1 MLREGKYHM
10 PQTRRKSV
18 LQGGFIAIATTALT
32 LTACNLNNLRNT
44 ARSTVTVTIVPTAP
58 AAAPSNA
65 TATAPATTATETPA
79 AQVTATIEV
88 TAAPTTTTATTNTAT
103 GPMPKLALTKVTD
116 GLKRPVHITHAGEDN
131 SQLYVVEQPGRIR
144 LLRDGAIVEQPFL
157 DITDR
162 VGSQG
167 NEQGLLSVAFAPDY
181 ANSGFFFV
189 NYTDKDGNTHVARFK
204 VNDDRNTADPDSELL
219 ILKIDQPY
227 SNHNGGQ
234 LQFGPDKMLYIGM
247 GDGGSQGDPENRA
260 QNPEELL
267 GKLLRIDVSKASA
280 DQPYAIPPDNPKWEG
295 NNARPEIWALGLRNP
310 WRFSFDRATGELY
323 TGDVGQN
330 EIEEIDFQPANT
342 GGMNYGWD
350 LREGDQAYSGGEMKP
365 NFTNPI
371 TQYTHGD
378 GGCSVTGGYVYRG
391 QAFAALQGVY
401 VFGDWCSGNLWT
413 LRRDANGQWERMDQP
428 NANFQVSSFGE
439 DATGELYALD
449 LDGSIYKVGIEG

>member
-1 MLREGKYHM
+1 MG
-10 PQTRRKSV
+10 V
-18 LQGGFIAIATTALT
+18 TTAALA
-32 LTACNLNNLRNT
+32 LTACNLNVRNNT
-44 ARSTVTVTIVPTAP
+44 QPTVTVMIANTATP
-58 AAAPSNA
+58 AATAVTAA
-65 TATAPATTATETPA
+65 TATEPAPSATDTPSAETTAAPEATT
-79 AQVTATIEV
+79 Q
-88 TAAPTTTTATTNTAT
+88 PTTTTNTST
-103 GPMPKLALTKVTD
+103 GPMPKLALTKVVD
-116 GLKRPVHITHAGEDN
+116 GLTRPVHITHAGDDN
-131 SQLYVVEQPGRIR
+131 AQLYVVEQPGRIR

-162 VGSQG
+162 VGSEG

-181 ANSGFFFV
+181 STSGFFFV
-189 NYTDKDGNTHVARFK
+189 NYTDKNGDTHVARFK
-204 VNDDRNTADPDSELL
+204 VNEDRNTAAPDSELL

-260 QNPEELL
+260 QNLQELL

-280 DQPYAIPPDNPKWEG
+280 EQPYAIPSDNPKWEG
-295 NNARPEIWALGLRNP
+295 DNARPEIWAMGLRNP
-310 WRFSFDRATGELY
+310 WRFSFDRATGDLY

-330 EIEEIDFQPANT
+330 EIEEVDFQPANT

-350 LREGDQAYSGGEMKP
+350 LREGDQAYSGGEKQP
-365 NFTNPI
+365 DFTDPI
-371 TQYTHGD
+371 TQYTHGE

-391 QAFAALQGVY
+391 QAIAALQGVY
-401 VFGDWCSGNLWT
+401 VFGDWCSGNMWT

-449 LDGSIYKVGIEG
+449 LDGGIYKVGIEGQAE